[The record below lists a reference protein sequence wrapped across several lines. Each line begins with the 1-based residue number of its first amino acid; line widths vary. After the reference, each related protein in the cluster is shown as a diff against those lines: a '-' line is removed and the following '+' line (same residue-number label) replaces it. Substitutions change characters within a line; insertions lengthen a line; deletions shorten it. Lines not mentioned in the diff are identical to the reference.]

1 MSSEE
6 ATAARGARRGSA
18 ALTPATVARRTAQA
32 VLVAVVLGVLFD
44 GPSFLSESDV
54 SLAIQLFNYM
64 AMAAAWNLLGG
75 YGGQFSLGHGVFI
88 ALGGYVTSL
97 LLIHTGLSLAV
108 SVLLSALFCA
118 AFGAL
123 SSVPLLRLRGTYFT
137 VGTLGVLLAAQ
148 AWVIN
153 WNFAGAST
161 GVYLP
166 SSGILGFSTQY
177 YLGAALLVLTILV
190 VAGLVRSRYGLRLM
204 AVRDDESAA
213 AELGVNG
220 FRVKLVAMTV
230 SAFLVGLC
238 GATYAFQQL
247 SLDPV
252 SAFSVSWALFM
263 ILSCV
268 IGGLATLPGPLIG
281 AALIFWLNQQ
291 FQSSSVT
298 PLIEGAVLLVVIRF
312 APGGI
317 WGLLRAL
324 PGQALALG
332 RRRLRPAQQQ

>member
-6 ATAARGARRGSA
+6 AVPVAATQAGPRATQPAPIARR
-18 ALTPATVARRTAQA
+18 LAQGVFFAA
-32 VLVAVVLGVLFD
+32 VLAVLFD
-44 GPSFLSESDV
+44 GPSFLNENDV
-54 SLAIQLFNYM
+54 SLGIQMFNLM

-75 YGGQFSLGHGVFI
+75 YGGQFSLGQGLFV
-88 ALGGYVTSL
+88 ALGGYVTAL
-97 LLIHTGLSLAV
+97 ILIHTGLSLIVA
-108 SVLLSALFCA
+108 VLLAAVFCA

-123 SSVPLLRLRGTYFT
+123 TAIPLLRLRGTYFT

-166 SSGILGFSTQY
+166 NSGILSFDTQY
-177 YLGAALLVLTILV
+177 YLGAGLLVATVLI

-220 FRVKLVAMTV
+220 FRVKLTALTI

-238 GATYAFQQL
+238 GALNAFQQL

-252 SAFSVSWALFM
+252 SAFSISWALNM
-263 ILSCV
+263 ILACV
-268 IGGLATLPGPLIG
+268 IGGLATQPGPLIG

-298 PLIEGAVLLVVIRF
+298 PLIEGVVLLVVIRF
-312 APGGI
+312 VPGGI

-324 PGQALALG
+324 PGVLAAQKQ
-332 RRRLRPAQQQ
+332 RLSPGARSA